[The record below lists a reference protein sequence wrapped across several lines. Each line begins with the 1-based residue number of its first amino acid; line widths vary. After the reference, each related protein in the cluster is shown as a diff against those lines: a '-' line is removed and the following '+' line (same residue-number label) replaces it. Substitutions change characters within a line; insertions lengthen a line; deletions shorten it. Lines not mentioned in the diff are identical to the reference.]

1 MSSRPKARTP
11 RASLDE
17 PPAPLVEATP
27 DTAAPLRP
35 APDNGRPYGA
45 PELVVASE
53 LASGGRPAASA
64 RRGRQ
69 LGHRVPEE
77 LVRRLQECSEAT
89 GITQQRLII
98 RALDAELTRHGH

>member
-1 MSSRPKARTP
+1 MSTRPKARTP

-17 PPAPLVEATP
+17 PPAPVVEAAP

-45 PELVVASE
+45 PELVVAPE
-53 LASGGRPAASA
+53 LASGRSAA

-89 GITQQRLII
+89 GITQQRLIV